1 MAYFISISQFFS
13 TDSYLVEL
21 TDFVYRGTD
30 EGFHTGMILVDS
42 EKAFDTL
49 DHTILLQKIESVGFK
64 ESVIKWFQSYLS
76 NRKSFVALED
86 IFADAG
92 LINCGVPQ
100 GSILGSL
107 LFLMHVNDL
116 PQALNETGSYIVRK
130 GVKTTPISKA
140 PLLILGN
147 APISENFRTPP
158 PPPLPPSARLSK

>member
-147 APISENFRTPP
+147 APISENFFEF
-158 PPPLPPSARLSK
+158 PLKRKLLSQE

>member
-30 EGFHTGMILVDS
+30 EGFHTGMIIVDS

-158 PPPLPPSARLSK
+158 PPSPPSARLSK